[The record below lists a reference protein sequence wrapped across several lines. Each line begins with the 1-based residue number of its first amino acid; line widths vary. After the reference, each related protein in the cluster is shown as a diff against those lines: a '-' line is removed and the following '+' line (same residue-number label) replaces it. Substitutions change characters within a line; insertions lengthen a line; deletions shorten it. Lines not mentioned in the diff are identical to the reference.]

1 MDNLLSGA
9 IGGLIATI
17 ISGIV
22 GFYIF
27 KKQSTIESNR
37 IFIHDLL
44 QTLQK
49 IYLSVFYNNSIDTD
63 NIKYIIS
70 FQVINFKEFTKLNK
84 LLKELSATALTY
96 NEGVTKSLQ
105 SPTTT
110 STLQAINK
118 PEMERKINEIV
129 LEIRR
134 LT

>member
-37 IFIHDLL
+37 IFIYDLL

-49 IYLSVFYNNSIDTD
+49 IYLSIFYNSSIDTE

-70 FQVINFKEFTKLNK
+70 FQVINLKEFTELNK